1 MCQTACTEVRDSR
14 ILSRHKK
21 KLCWG
26 HILINH
32 LTVNS
37 KKVCGVQAI
46 KDDTWMPLVIC
57 QKVWGCYKKWE
68 LYRGS
73 KASRIGSKHIKTRKH
88 GSKVVGRYFE

>member
-57 QKVWGCYKKWE
+57 QKCGDVIRSESYTEEVKLAE
-68 LYRGS
+68 
-73 KASRIGSKHIKTRKH
+73 
-88 GSKVVGRYFE
+88 